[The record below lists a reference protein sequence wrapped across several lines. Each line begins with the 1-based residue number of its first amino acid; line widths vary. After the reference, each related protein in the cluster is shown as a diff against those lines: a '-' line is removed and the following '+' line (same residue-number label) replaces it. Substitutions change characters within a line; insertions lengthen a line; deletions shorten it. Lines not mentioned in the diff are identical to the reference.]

1 MWINTASARS
11 RTWPNHT
18 LSAPRNSARGDTLHL
33 LRTDH
38 LACGGQCG
46 PRARAQFATCMD
58 KSHHHRGTALLTLRC
73 EPARTRLG
81 AGPVAVVRETYAGKR
96 YDGCSA
102 DVSPVFHHC
111 FPGYEVE
118 PCCGLQHLLQHGAM
132 SAWRFERA
140 ETPKPISRCRSA
152 VCERGT
158 LKPRSRRCTV
168 PSAHRSSV
176 GR

>member
-1 MWINTASARS
+1 MQRSQEMENTASAKS
-11 RTWPNHT
+11 RTQ
-18 LSAPRNSARGDTLHL
+18 
-33 LRTDH
+33 
-38 LACGGQCG
+38 LAGGGQCG

-58 KSHHHRGTALLTLRC
+58 KSHHHRGTALLTLHC

-81 AGPVAVVRETYAGKR
+81 AGPVAIVRETYAGKR

-102 DVSPVFHHC
+102 DVSPVFQHC